1 MVLNE
6 HGAWRD
12 KEGNYKH
19 VDLVPADKQ
28 LEDELV
34 MKLVSDA
41 KAINGTLAQ
50 FKASAFEQCYAFID
64 LLRQKYGLN
73 RLEKSESGSVT
84 LRAYDGT
91 AEVQIQVAKLIV
103 FDAKLKL
110 AKEKLDEYFTEKTED
125 SDPEIKTLILRA
137 FEVRNGKVDAK
148 QILSL
153 KSYPITH
160 PKWREAMVM
169 IDDATEIAGTKSY
182 IRFKERKDGLI
193 DGDMVAIPL
202 DLAAIEILKKD

>member
-1 MVLNE
+1 MFLNPQ
-6 HGAWRD
+6 GAWRD
-12 KEGNYKH
+12 KEGIFKH
-19 VDLVPADKQ
+19 PDLVPADKQ

-41 KAINGTLAQ
+41 KAINETLAQ
-50 FKASAFEQCYAFID
+50 FKTSAFEQCYAFID
-64 LLRQKYGLN
+64 LLRQKYDLN
-73 RLEKSESGSVT
+73 RVADSGSVT
-84 LRAYDGT
+84 LRAFDGT

-160 PKWREAMVM
+160 PKWREAMTM

-193 DGDMVAIPL
+193 DGDMVMIPL
-202 DLAAIEILKKD
+202 DLAAVGVIKKD

>member
-34 MKLVSDA
+34 IKLVSDA

-202 DLAAIEILKKD
+202 DLASVEIPKKD

>member
-6 HGAWRD
+6 HNAWRD

-19 VDLVPADKQ
+19 IDLVPVDKQ

-50 FKASAFEQCYAFID
+50 FKASAFEQCYGFID

-137 FEVRNGKVDAK
+137 FEVRNGKVDSK

-160 PKWREAMVM
+160 PKWREAMAM

>member
-6 HGAWRD
+6 QGAWRD

-19 VDLVPADKQ
+19 PDLVPADKQ

-41 KAINGTLAQ
+41 KAINDTLAQ

-91 AEVQIQVAKLIV
+91 EEVQIQVAKLIV

-202 DLAAIEILKKD
+202 DLASVEIPKKD

>member
-1 MVLNE
+1 MFKNE
-6 HGAWRD
+6 KGMWRD
-12 KEGNYKH
+12 KEGGFKH
-19 VDLVPADKQ
+19 PDLVPADKQ

-34 MKLVSDA
+34 IKLVSDA
-41 KAINGTLAQ
+41 KAHRETLAH
-50 FKASAFEQCYAFID
+50 FKAYAFDQCYAFID
-64 LLRQKYGLN
+64 LLRQKYGID
-73 RLEKSESGSVT
+73 RLDKSETGSVT
-84 LRAYDGT
+84 LRAFDGT
-91 AEVQIQVAKLIV
+91 AEVQIQVTKLII

-110 AKEKLDEYFTEKTED
+110 AKEKLDEYFTEKTEN
-125 SDPEIKTLILRA
+125 SDPEIKTLIMRA

-160 PKWREAMVM
+160 PKWREAMEM

-193 DGDMVAIPL
+193 DSEMQNISL
-202 DLAAIEILKKD
+202 DIASIEKKKD

>member
-1 MVLNE
+1 MFLNPQ
-6 HGAWRD
+6 GAWRD
-12 KEGNYKH
+12 KEGIFKH
-19 VDLVPADKQ
+19 PDLVPADKQ

-41 KAINGTLAQ
+41 KAINETLAQ
-50 FKASAFEQCYAFID
+50 FKTSAFEQCYAFID
-64 LLRQKYGLN
+64 LLRQKYDLN
-73 RLEKSESGSVT
+73 RVADSGSVT
-84 LRAYDGT
+84 LRAFDGT

-160 PKWREAMVM
+160 PKWREAMAM

-193 DGDMVAIPL
+193 DGDMVMIPL
-202 DLAAIEILKKD
+202 DLATVGVIKKD

>member
-6 HGAWRD
+6 QGAWRD

-19 VDLVPADKQ
+19 PDLVPVDKQ

-41 KAINGTLAQ
+41 KAVNETLAQ
-50 FKASAFEQCYAFID
+50 FKASAFEQCYAFVDI
-64 LLRQKYGLN
+64 LRQKYGLN

-160 PKWREAMVM
+160 PKWREAMLM

-202 DLAAIEILKKD
+202 DLASVEIPKKD

>member
-6 HGAWRD
+6 QGAWRD

-19 VDLVPADKQ
+19 PDLVPVDKQ

-41 KAINGTLAQ
+41 KAVNETLAQ
-50 FKASAFEQCYAFID
+50 FKASAFEQCYAFVDI
-64 LLRQKYGLN
+64 LRQKYGLN

-202 DLAAIEILKKD
+202 DLASVEIPKKD